1 MFCRESSKPAS
12 SLLLSSVYL
21 QKEKDAKLTF
31 FGYDVGRKGKG
42 CSLKRVLMD
51 ISADL
56 TRIALAEDGE
66 LKELYYESKREE
78 SLVGNVY
85 AGRVASVMPNLQA
98 AFVDIGTGRNG
109 YYYYG
114 NARAVSDAEK
124 NAARPKV
131 GDTLLL
137 QVEKDAV
144 GTKGA
149 VLTGNFS
156 FPGKFLVLLPKEG
169 GEIGI
174 SRKIT
179 DSAERVRIREIL
191 TELLPPDCGAIVR
204 TNGEGKSR
212 EEFEKE
218 WKQLWVRCERLKTG
232 EFLKPPALLL
242 QENHPVKR
250 AARDFYGAD
259 VEEYVVNDAESYRE
273 LLESGDFNGEG
284 QPALKLHTDAIPL
297 FESYYLESQ
306 GAKALE
312 ERVWLK
318 SGGFLVIEETEACVV
333 IDVNTGKAAGRG
345 DLQKTILKTNL
356 EAAEEAAK
364 QMRLRNLSGIIII
377 DFIDMAD
384 AAAQKEVT
392 QRLKKAV
399 AQDRIKTVVVGMT
412 ELGLMQVTRK
422 KTRPS
427 LKRQMTTKCR
437 ACEGSGRLPSV
448 EWTVTKMRRE
458 AQSVFAHTIYNRLI
472 VRAEQPLLAAFAG
485 SAGEWARLLEEK
497 TGGTLRLEEAPL
509 GFGRYEMRYEK
520 QYEEKENKSDFS

>member
-1 MFCRESSKPAS
+1 
-12 SLLLSSVYL
+12 
-21 QKEKDAKLTF
+21 
-31 FGYDVGRKGKG
+31 
-42 CSLKRVLMD
+42 MD

-66 LKELYYESKREE
+66 LKELYYESKRDE
-78 SLVGNVY
+78 SLVGNLY
-85 AGRVASVMPNLQA
+85 AGRVANVMPNLQA
-98 AFVDIGTGRNG
+98 AFVDIGVGKNG

-114 NARAVSDAEK
+114 NARAVSDEMK

-131 GDTLLL
+131 GDTLIL

-144 GTKGA
+144 GSKGA
-149 VLTGNFS
+149 VLTADFS
-156 FPGKFLVLLPKEG
+156 FPGKFLVLLPEDK
-169 GEIGI
+169 GEIGV

-179 DSAERVRIREIL
+179 STEERNRIRDL
-191 TELLPPDCGAIVR
+191 VKELLPEGCGAIVR
-204 TNGEGKSR
+204 TNGEGKTR

-218 WKQLWVRCERLKTG
+218 ISLLAAKAEKLKTG
-232 EFLKPPALLL
+232 EFIKPPALLL

-250 AARDFYGAD
+250 AARDFYAAD
-259 VEEYVVNDAESYRE
+259 VDEYVVNDKTAYEE
-273 LLESGDFNGEG
+273 LLETGDYNGEN
-284 QPALKLHTDAIPL
+284 QPALKLHGEKLPL
-297 FESYYLESQ
+297 FESYFLEKQSE
-306 GAKALE
+306 KALDE
-312 ERVWLK
+312 HVWLK

-384 AAAQKEVT
+384 KSAQEEVTKKLAAAV
-392 QRLKKAV
+392 KK
-399 AQDRIKTVVVGMT
+399 DRIKTVVVGMT

-437 ACEGSGRLPSV
+437 CCDGTGRLPSI

-458 AQSVFAHTIYNRLI
+458 AESILANTIYNVLT
-472 VRAEQPLLAAFAG
+472 VKADP
-485 SAGEWARLLEEK
+485 RLLSAFSGQENSYIRHLEAEY
-497 TGGTLRLEEAPL
+497 GGNILLEGNDL
-509 GFGRYEMRYEK
+509 GFGQYVIEK
-520 QYEEKENKSDFS
+520 AKQ

>member
-1 MFCRESSKPAS
+1 
-12 SLLLSSVYL
+12 
-21 QKEKDAKLTF
+21 
-31 FGYDVGRKGKG
+31 
-42 CSLKRVLMD
+42 MD

-56 TRIALAEDGE
+56 TRVALAENGE
-66 LKELYYESKREE
+66 LMELYYESKRDE
-78 SLVGNVY
+78 SLVGNIY
-85 AGRVASVMPNLQA
+85 AGRVANVMPNLQA
-98 AFVDIGTGRNG
+98 AFVDFGVGKNG

-124 NAARPKV
+124 NLAKPKV
-131 GDTLLL
+131 GDTLIL

-144 GTKGA
+144 GSKGA
-149 VLTGNFS
+149 VLSANFS
-156 FPGKFLVLLPKEG
+156 FPGKFLVLLPG
-169 GEIGI
+169 DAGEIGV

-179 DSAERVRIREIL
+179 SSEERNRIREIVA
-191 TELLPPDCGAIVR
+191 ELLPEGCGAIVR
-204 TNGEGKSR
+204 TNGEGKTK

-218 WKQLWVRCERLKTG
+218 ISILAAKAEKLKTG

-250 AARDFYGAD
+250 AARDFYAPD
-259 VEEYVVNDAESYRE
+259 VDEYVVNDKNAYEE
-273 LLESGDFNGEG
+273 LLDTGDYNGEN
-284 QPALKLHTDAIPL
+284 QPMLKLHEEKLPL
-297 FESYYLESQ
+297 FESYFLESQ
-306 GAKALE
+306 SEKALDE
-312 ERVWLK
+312 HVWLK

-333 IDVNTGKAAGRG
+333 IDVNTGKAAGKG

-384 AAAQKEVT
+384 ETAQKEVT
-392 QRLKKAV
+392 KRLEAAVKK
-399 AQDRIKTVVVGMT
+399 DRIKTVVVGMT

-437 ACEGSGRLPSV
+437 TCEGTGRLPSI

-458 AQSVFAHTIYNRLI
+458 AESILAHTIYNKLTVKADQRL
-472 VRAEQPLLAAFAG
+472 LSAFAG
-485 SAGEWARLLEEK
+485 QEGAYVKHLEADY
-497 TGGTLRLEEAPL
+497 GGSIMLEAAEM
-509 GFGRYEMRYEK
+509 GFGQFQM
-520 QYEEKENKSDFS
+520 EKEKRK

>member
-1 MFCRESSKPAS
+1 M
-12 SLLLSSVYL
+12 
-21 QKEKDAKLTF
+21 
-31 FGYDVGRKGKG
+31 
-42 CSLKRVLMD
+42 KRVLMD

-66 LKELYYESKREE
+66 LKELYYESKRDE
-78 SLVGNVY
+78 SLVGNIY
-85 AGRVASVMPNLQA
+85 AGRVANVMPNLQA
-98 AFVDIGTGRNG
+98 AFVDIGVGKNG

-114 NARAVSDAEK
+114 NARAVSDEGK
-124 NAARPKV
+124 NIAKPKV

-144 GTKGA
+144 GSKGA

-156 FPGKFLVLLPKEG
+156 FPGKFLVLLPKEA

-179 DSAERVRIREIL
+179 DSGERSRIRAIVA
-191 TELLPPDCGAIVR
+191 ELLPEGCGAIVR
-204 TNGEGKSR
+204 TNGAGKSR
-212 EEFEKE
+212 EDFEKE
-218 WKQLWVRCERLKTG
+218 LQALTAKWEKLRHG
-232 EFLKPPALLL
+232 MYLKPPALLL

-250 AARDFYGAD
+250 AARDFYSAD
-259 VEEYVVNDAESYRE
+259 VDEYVVNEEGAYEE
-273 LLESGDFNGEG
+273 LLQTGDFNGEN
-284 QPALKLHTDAIPL
+284 QPALKLHEEKLPL
-297 FESYYLESQ
+297 FEAYYLESQ
-306 GAKALE
+306 SEKALDE
-312 ERVWLK
+312 HVWLK

-333 IDVNTGKAAGRG
+333 IDVNTGKAAGKG

-384 AAAQKEVT
+384 SEAQKEVT
-392 QRLKKAV
+392 HRLEAAVKK
-399 AQDRIKTVVVGMT
+399 DRIKTVVVGMT

-437 ACEGSGRLPSV
+437 ACEGTGRLPSI

-458 AQSVFAHTIYNRLI
+458 AGSVFAHTIYHKLTVKADPR
-472 VRAEQPLLAAFAG
+472 LLAAFAG
-485 SAGEWARLLEEK
+485 QDGTWAKSLEEK
-497 TGGTLRLEEAPL
+497 SGGTILLEGAEM
-509 GFGRYEMRYEK
+509 GFG
-520 QYEEKENKSDFS
+520 QYVMEKEK

>member
-1 MFCRESSKPAS
+1 
-12 SLLLSSVYL
+12 
-21 QKEKDAKLTF
+21 
-31 FGYDVGRKGKG
+31 
-42 CSLKRVLMD
+42 MD

-56 TRIALAEDGE
+56 SRIALAEDGA
-66 LKELYYESKREE
+66 LTELYYESKRDE
-78 SLVGNVY
+78 SLVGNIY
-85 AGRVASVMPNLQA
+85 AGRVANVMPNLQA
-98 AFVDIGTGRNG
+98 AFVDIGVGKNG

-124 NAARPKV
+124 NAAKPKV
-131 GDTLLL
+131 GDTLIL

-144 GTKGA
+144 GSKGA

-156 FPGKFLVLLPKEG
+156 FPGKFLVLLPKEA

-179 DSAERVRIREIL
+179 DSAERNRIREIV
-191 TELLPPDCGAIVR
+191 TELLPEGCGAIVR
-204 TNGEGKSR
+204 TNGAGKSK

-218 WKQLWVRCERLKTG
+218 LTVLSAKAEKLKTG
-232 EFLKPPALLL
+232 AFHKPPALLL
-242 QENHPVKR
+242 QENHPIQR
-250 AARDFYGAD
+250 AARDFYSAD
-259 VEEYVVNDAESYRE
+259 VDEYVVNEEVAYEE
-273 LLESGDFNGEG
+273 LLETGDFNGEN
-284 QPALKLHTDAIPL
+284 QPALKLHEDKVPL
-297 FESYYLESQ
+297 FESYFLESQ
-306 GAKALE
+306 SEKALDE
-312 ERVWLK
+312 HVWLK

-333 IDVNTGKAAGRG
+333 IDVNTGKAAGKG

-384 AAAQKEVT
+384 PNAQKEVT
-392 QRLKKAV
+392 KRLEAAVKK
-399 AQDRIKTVVVGMT
+399 DRIKTVVVGMT

-437 ACEGSGRLPSV
+437 ACEGTGRLPSI

-458 AQSVFAHTIYNRLI
+458 AESVFAHTIYNKLTVKADQRLLHAFAGQDGAWVKALEEKSGGSI
-472 VRAEQPLLAAFAG
+472 LLLAAEMA
-485 SAGEWARLLEEK
+485 
-497 TGGTLRLEEAPL
+497 
-509 GFGRYEMRYEK
+509 FGQYEM
-520 QYEEKENKSDFS
+520 EKEKRK